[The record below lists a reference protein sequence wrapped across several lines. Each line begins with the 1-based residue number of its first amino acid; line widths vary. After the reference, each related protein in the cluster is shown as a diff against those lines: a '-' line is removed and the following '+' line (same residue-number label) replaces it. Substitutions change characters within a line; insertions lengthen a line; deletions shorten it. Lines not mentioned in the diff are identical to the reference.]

1 MKLMS
6 VGELLK
12 DGYLEPSGM
21 SLNELASKLEVSP
34 SSLSRVITGKS
45 VLTVE
50 MAIKLESVW
59 PRKAYTWLH
68 HQLKHQLQEVGY
80 YD

>member
-1 MKLMS
+1 MKLIS

-50 MAIKLESVW
+50 MAIKLEKVW
-59 PRKAYTWLH
+59 PRKAYTWLE